1 MSLHPWNLDLW
12 RELTGDRARLPHAL
26 LLHGPRGTGK
36 REFVADLAKWL
47 LCEAPGPEGA
57 CDGCKSCGW
66 FDQGGHPD
74 FKLIE
79 PAAEAGKEEE
89 PGKKGGKYIT
99 INEIRQLSDFLGLV
113 SHQGGWRVVV
123 IQPAEQLNA
132 AAANALL
139 KTLEEPPA
147 NVLIALVA
155 HQPRRLPATVR
166 SRCRKLAVGLPG
178 REQARDWLAGQGMR
192 EPMAMLDEVGGAPLL
207 AIEYAEPERLAR
219 RARFLAAVAKPSPDG
234 LSRLAQESQQ
244 RVDECWGWLT
254 RWLYDLLAVQGNGP
268 VRYFPESEPV
278 LRHLAAKAR
287 PASLWQCQQEVV
299 AAGRWLRHPLNG
311 QLLLESWLLSY
322 LDTLEAGNGR

>member
-36 REFVADLAKWL
+36 RELAAELAKWL
-47 LCEAPGPEGA
+47 LCEAPASQG
-57 CDGCKSCGW
+57 GCGRCRSCGW
-66 FDQGGHPD
+66 FEQGAHPD

-79 PAAEAGKEEE
+79 PAVEAGKEDD
-89 PGKKGGKYIT
+89 PGRRGGKHIT
-99 INEIRQLSDFLGLV
+99 ISEIRQLYDFLGLV

-123 IQPAEQLNA
+123 IQPAELLNA

-147 NVLIALVA
+147 NVLIVLVA
-155 HQPRRLPATVR
+155 HQPGRLPATVR
-166 SRCRKLAVGLPG
+166 SRCRKLAVGLPN
-178 REQARDWLAGQGMR
+178 REQARAWLVGLGTQ
-192 EPMAMLDEVGGAPLL
+192 EPLAILDEVGGAPLL
-207 AIEYAEPERLAR
+207 AVEYAEPDRLAR
-219 RARFLAAVAKPSPDG
+219 RARFLDLLARPSADG

-244 RVDECWGWLT
+244 RVEESWGWLV
-254 RWLYDLLAVQGNGP
+254 RWQYDLLAIQGDGR
-268 VRYFPESEPV
+268 VRYFPDSDAA
-278 LRHLAAKAR
+278 LRRLAARAE
-287 PASLWQCQQEVV
+287 PGALWVCQQELL

-322 LDTLEAGNGR
+322 LDSLEAGHG